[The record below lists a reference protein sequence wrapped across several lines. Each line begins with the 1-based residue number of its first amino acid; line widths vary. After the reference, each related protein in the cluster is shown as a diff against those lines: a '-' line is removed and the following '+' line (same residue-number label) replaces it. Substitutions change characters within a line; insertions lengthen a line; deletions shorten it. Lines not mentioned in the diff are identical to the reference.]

1 MDKQET
7 LAWTLKKCSELVD
20 RYLIANNADWHNIDQ
35 PALINAWNESD
46 GMFTLILCMR
56 KTGSDIIMLD
66 TNRQVDSAV
75 TDINNYIMRR
85 NNEKF
90 YLVNPFFQ
98 KIDRISPLQAF
109 SWGMY
114 VFRNKYHS
122 IKFES
127 ENAIKI
133 LY

>member
-7 LAWTLKKCSELVD
+7 LTWALKKCSELVD

-66 TNRQVDSAV
+66 TNRQTDKVMD
-75 TDINNYIMRR
+75 DINNYIIKR

-90 YLVNPFFQ
+90 YVINPFFK
-98 KIDRISPLQAF
+98 KIDKVSSLEAF
-109 SWGMY
+109 SWSMY
-114 VFRNKYHS
+114 VFKSKYHS
-122 IKFES
+122 IQFES
-127 ENAIKI
+127 DRAIKI